1 MDDKPTSRRRALLAA
16 LAAAPAV
23 LAAAGA
29 QAAGP
34 AKGDKKKGGGASF
47 LQLTTLT
54 ASIAGPRGR
63 RAILTVEHGLDI
75 PDEKLRAHAELS
87 QPRLRAAFTQTLQ
100 LYGSGLAAQALPDA
114 DYIARMLQRD
124 ADRVLGKAGA
134 KLLLGTI
141 LVN

>member
-1 MDDKPTSRRRALLAA
+1 MRHPVLMDDKPTSRRRALLAA

-34 AKGDKKKGGGASF
+34 AQGDKKKGGGARF

-54 ASIAGPRGR
+54 ASVAGLRGR

-87 QPRLRAAFTQTLQ
+87 QPRLRAAFAQTLQ

-114 DYIARMLQRD
+114 D
-124 ADRVLGKAGA
+124 
-134 KLLLGTI
+134 
-141 LVN
+141 